1 MLPLETNSSLNKCAC
16 TTHNKWGS
24 WERPAWLNSKCCPNS
39 NSPLCHCHSSLVLC
53 SNTWT
58 TSQPHCSHIQ
68 PQRCS
73 SGPPP
78 EPIEKGL
85 LAAFPK
91 RPLQAAV
98 SCFFLSQDR
107 SSRILAPNRQSCTRA
122 TGVQES
128 PTTSFICMAVCV
140 EVRFFLASHSKLLHL
155 ANFGNSVS
163 SQHRR
168 KPTVWS
174 SLCIDN

>member
-73 SGPPP
+73 SGPQ

-98 SCFFLSQDR
+98 SCFFSFPRQ
-107 SSRILAPNRQSCTRA
+107 ILA
-122 TGVQES
+122 
-128 PTTSFICMAVCV
+128 
-140 EVRFFLASHSKLLHL
+140 H
-155 ANFGNSVS
+155 FGT
-163 SQHRR
+163 
-168 KPTVWS
+168 KPTVLHQS
-174 SLCIDN
+174 HRSPGKPHYLLHMHGSLRGGSFLSRFPFKIIAFGKLWQQCVFPTSA